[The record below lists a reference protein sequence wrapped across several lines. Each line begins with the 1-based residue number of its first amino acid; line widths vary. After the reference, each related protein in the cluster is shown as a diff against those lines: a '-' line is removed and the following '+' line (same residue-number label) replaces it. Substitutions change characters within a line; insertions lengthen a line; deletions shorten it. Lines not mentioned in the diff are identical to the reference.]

1 MRVKGLLN
9 VILADE
15 ALTRG
20 LGDAEARILI
30 EWLTDWVETIA
41 EQSVAD
47 TEALA
52 RVEMLRRRGRAIRQF
67 VDLWCREADFAA
79 ATQLA
84 ASERFRWALPR
95 PTPIHGCSCIRLSP
109 ARSATCKRREIE
121 QHSIDTVSCPSLPF
135 FAIAVTRQFALR
147 VRA

>member
-67 VDLWCREADFAA
+67 VDLWCREGDFAA

-84 ASERFRWALPR
+84 ASVRFRWVLPEADAD
-95 PTPIHGCSCIRLSP
+95 PWLLMHQILASEECHLQ
-109 ARSATCKRREIE
+109 AA
-121 QHSIDTVSCPSLPF
+121 
-135 FAIAVTRQFALR
+135 
-147 VRA
+147 